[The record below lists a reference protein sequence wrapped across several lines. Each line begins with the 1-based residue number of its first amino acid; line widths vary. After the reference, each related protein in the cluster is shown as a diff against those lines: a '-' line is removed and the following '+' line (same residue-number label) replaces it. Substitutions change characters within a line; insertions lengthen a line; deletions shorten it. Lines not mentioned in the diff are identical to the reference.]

1 MLPLKLYAF
10 AYVLVYMAT
19 QAGPHTPPL
28 TVTQSDLI
36 FFEQVTGF
44 HGIADRILEENIAKV
59 KE

>member
-1 MLPLKLYAF
+1 
-10 AYVLVYMAT
+10 MAT
-19 QAGPHTPPL
+19 QAEQHTTPL